1 MGQQANGVGLRYGVI
16 DGWNSSWSINSSD
29 KIEYRDLVQVSSDVE
44 KLVGNLF
51 KLNQGYIG
59 KVGISKHAE
68 TEKVII
74 KVFGYVPS
82 KYKLVED
89 RKNKQKSYSK
99 KKERF
104 ISPKKQLRLKLY
116 RLAQVLA
123 MKYKYLG
130 IKFAIKCVLV
140 EEYEMIPTFKR
151 RKRLSKKELK
161 KQRKNQSFIY
171 FNKRYRSFQVMGP
184 NPKKKGR
191 PINKHWLVP
200 KLLPVS
206 KEPKEGEKVK
216 KNLGK
221 KRWGAKPYS
230 EYAAQRFFKRGSR
243 KLPRDEKLQDRKLE
257 LPRILV
263 RSRKKFGFLK
273 RLNYYSTLMNLAYWA
288 FKTKQPQ
295 FLAKFLAQ
303 EFNKTRYQRSLY
315 NNVDK
320 VCAFLFNEYSEIQGI
335 RIQVSGRMNKS
346 KRTRTFLVQYGAITT
361 QTIIHPL
368 KYAFEEAYTVYGSMG
383 VKIWIS
389 Y

>member
-1 MGQQANGVGLRYGVI
+1 
-16 DGWNSSWSINSSD
+16 
-29 KIEYRDLVQVSSDVE
+29 
-44 KLVGNLF
+44 
-51 KLNQGYIG
+51 
-59 KVGISKHAE
+59 
-68 TEKVII
+68 
-74 KVFGYVPS
+74 
-82 KYKLVED
+82 
-89 RKNKQKSYSK
+89 
-99 KKERF
+99 
-104 ISPKKQLRLKLY
+104 
-116 RLAQVLA
+116 
-123 MKYKYLG
+123 
-130 IKFAIKCVLV
+130 
-140 EEYEMIPTFKR
+140 
-151 RKRLSKKELK
+151 
-161 KQRKNQSFIY
+161 
-171 FNKRYRSFQVMGP
+171 
-184 NPKKKGR
+184 
-191 PINKHWLVP
+191 
-200 KLLPVS
+200 VS

-216 KNLGK
+216 KDLGK

-230 EYAAQRFFKRGSR
+230 EYAAQRFYKRGSR
-243 KLPRDEKLQDRKLE
+243 KLPRDEKLQDKRLE